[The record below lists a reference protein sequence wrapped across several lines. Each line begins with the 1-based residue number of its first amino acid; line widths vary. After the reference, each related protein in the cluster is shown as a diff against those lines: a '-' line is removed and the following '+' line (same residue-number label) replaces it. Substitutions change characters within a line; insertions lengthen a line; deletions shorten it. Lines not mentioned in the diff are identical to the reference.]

1 MFKSLIKMFIPNE
14 KKLAKMAADGIA
26 NAINSQTEREA
37 QIAKIATMADKFTE
51 YQAFVTR
58 ILTDG
63 KISDDEKDEIA
74 VKLEPLMA
82 YVKDLI

>member
-1 MFKSLIKMFIPNE
+1 MVKSIIKMFIPNE
-14 KKLAKMAADGIA
+14 KKLAKFAADGIA

-63 KISDDEKDEIA
+63 KISDGEKDEIA
-74 VKLEPLMA
+74 VKLEPIMA
-82 YVKDLI
+82 YLKELI